1 MAPSKM
7 FGRTPAHTKAQH
19 SDNAP
24 TTFDQVLDRELDR
37 VKDSRTKRDVPVDA
51 RSDNLIGLAF
61 SGGGIRSATFNL
73 GILQAFAQKE
83 LLRKFD
89 YLSTVSGGGYIGSW
103 LAALTRRI
111 TAPMAVP
118 SFAEVEKALCPG
130 KHEPNRRAE
139 TPAVH
144 WLRLYS
150 NYLTPHTG
158 VVSGDT
164 WAMIGTWLRNV
175 ILNQT
180 ILGMV
185 FVSIFVLCQ
194 SALVPLINATEN
206 NNGIGLFIA
215 GGVVLFLAAVA
226 MAVNVVSENPPQF
239 VGNTRLQRLKAWFR
253 RIQVTATVMLPFVV
267 ACVLLNC
274 AFWERTDFG
283 EESIW
288 YWAAAGAVFYFAVW
302 GIVALMAWTRRH
314 WRKRQNKS
322 TRLMISNTALLIFS
336 PVAGAAG
343 GCLVYAYVLLLN
355 HLPPWIYASTD
366 WVVAVF
372 GSGVLMVITLL
383 VGVVHLGLVG
393 RGSMDVV
400 REWWA
405 RLGGYLMLIT
415 IGWILLAGTSAFAP
429 LGVRWLFTFKVP
441 SFTAIALWV
450 LHNFAGVKAAS
461 SAKTSGKK
469 TDDPNAKKDS
479 ASNSDD
485 KGTSDSWMTK
495 AFKSPQVLN
504 ALAKAAPYVF
514 IVGLVLLLSTVV
526 HIGAGLAFDKT
537 FEETAK
543 LWNLSSGES
552 FKELS
557 GHYWNIVGGLPPLW
571 MAGLGGIFFLAALAL
586 SWRVDVNDFSLHHF
600 YRNRLVRCYLGASNP
615 DRKAEPFTGFDP
627 DDDLALC
634 ELADNYPGPYP
645 ILNAALNITAGEE
658 LGYATRRAKSF
669 AFTPL
674 YCGYELGAS
683 GEGMQRFSCADGF
696 LPSYAKTECGRSA
709 SGLGKFG
716 SEGGISL
723 GTAMAI
729 SGAAASPNMGYHTSP
744 ATAFFMALFDVRL
757 GWWMGN
763 SRNPKKW
770 KSTGPALGLGYL
782 FSEVLAQSDQQK
794 GYVYLS
800 DGGHFENLAVYE
812 LIRRRCRVIV
822 ACDAD
827 ADGSYAFDNL
837 LSLIE
842 KARTD
847 FGARIEIDYS
857 LTRPPA
863 ESRESERN
871 CVAGTIYYDPHDPTD
886 TGTLIL
892 IKAGMPVRG
901 AAQSCTAD
909 RKLPDDV
916 WRYCDQH
923 STFPHESTADQW
935 FDEAQFESYRALG
948 EYIGCNAAGEIKKA
962 IDDTLQQ
969 TKPGPVLITEP
980 STDLQQVTG

>member
-1 MAPSKM
+1 MAPSKVV
-7 FGRTPAHTKAQH
+7 GSTSAQTQAQH
-19 SDNAP
+19 CDDAP
-24 TTFDQVLDRELDR
+24 TTFDRVLDRELDR
-37 VKDSRTKRDVPVDA
+37 VNDSRTKRDVPVEA
-51 RSDNLIGLAF
+51 RPDNLIGLAF

-73 GILQAFAQKE
+73 GILQALAQKR
-83 LLRKFD
+83 LLGKFD

-103 LAALTRRI
+103 LAALTRRL

-118 SFAEVEKALCPG
+118 SFGEVEKALSPCRY
-130 KHEPNRRAE
+130 EQDRRSE
-139 TPAVH
+139 TPVVH

-175 ILNQT
+175 ILNQM

-185 FVSIFVLCQ
+185 FVSAFVLCQ
-194 SALVPLINATEN
+194 SALSPLVKMEDNDDGMN
-206 NNGIGLFIA
+206 FLIA
-215 GGVVLFLAAVA
+215 GGIVLFLACVS
-226 MAVNVVSENPPQF
+226 MAVNVVVEAPPNEIPKAWF
-239 VGNTRLQRLKAWFR
+239 QRIKAWFR
-253 RIQVTATVMLPFVV
+253 RIQVTLTVMLPFVV

-274 AFWERTDFG
+274 ALWQNLYFADK
-283 EESIW
+283 SIGL
-288 YWAAAGAVFYFAVW
+288 WAGVGAVFYFVVW
-302 GIVALMAWTRRH
+302 GIVALMALGRRKL
-314 WRKRQNKS
+314 RKLHGKPIK
-322 TRLMISNTALLIFS
+322 LMISVVALLVFS

-343 GCLVYAYVLLLN
+343 GCLLFAYVLLLR
-355 HLPPWIYASTD
+355 HLPSWIDTSTD
-366 WVVAVF
+366 WVVVVF
-372 GSGVLMVITLL
+372 GSGVLMVIMLL
-383 VGVVHLGLVG
+383 AGILHLGLVG

-415 IGWILLAGTSAFAP
+415 LGWLLLAGISAFAP
-429 LGVRWLFTFKVP
+429 LGVRWLFTFKFS
-441 SFTAIALWV
+441 SFTAIGLWI
-450 LHNFAGVKAAS
+450 LHNVAGVKAAS
-461 SAKTSGKK
+461 SATTSGKNIY
-469 TDDPNAKKDS
+469 DVNAKKDS
-479 ASNSDD
+479 AAVSDD
-485 KGTSDSWMTK
+485 KAGSGSWISK
-495 AFKSPQVLN
+495 ALESPRVLN
-504 ALAKAAPYVF
+504 AVAKAAPYVF
-514 IVGLVLLLSTVV
+514 IVGLVLLLSTAV
-526 HIGAGLAFDKT
+526 HIATGLAFQFAD
-537 FEETAK
+537 TAK
-543 LWNLSSGES
+543 LWSLNSGLKMPALSEQ
-552 FKELS
+552 
-557 GHYWNIVGGLPPLW
+557 YWAILEGAPRVWLPCI
-571 MAGLGGIFFLAALAL
+571 GGIFILAAIGL

-615 DRKAEPFTGFDP
+615 DRMAEPFTGFDP
-627 DDDLALC
+627 GDDLPLY

-645 ILNAALNITAGEE
+645 ILNAALNITGGEE

-683 GEGMQRFSCADGF
+683 GEGMQRFSCEDGF
-696 LPSYAKTECGRSA
+696 LPSYSKTECGRSA

-716 SEGGISL
+716 AEGGISL

-729 SGAAASPNMGYHTSP
+729 SGAAASPNMGYHTAP

-763 SRNPKKW
+763 SRDPKKW
-770 KSTGPALGLGYL
+770 KSPGPAMGLGYL

-827 ADGSYAFDNL
+827 ADGSYQFDNL
-837 LSLIE
+837 VSVIE

-857 LTRPPA
+857 STRP
-863 ESRESERN
+863 SDGGRESQHN
-871 CVAGTIYYDPHDPTD
+871 CVSGTIYYDPHDPTD

-901 AAQSCTAD
+901 AAPSGTCN

-923 STFPHESTADQW
+923 PTFPHESTADQW
-935 FDEAQFESYRALG
+935 FDEWQFESYRALG
-948 EYIGCNAAGEIKKA
+948 EYIGCNAADGIKKA
-962 IDDTLQQ
+962 IDDTLQLS
-969 TKPGPVLITEP
+969 KPRPVPIAE
-980 STDLQQVTG
+980 SSDDLAAVSG

>member
-1 MAPSKM
+1 MAPSKVV
-7 FGRTPAHTKAQH
+7 GSTSAQTQAQH
-19 SDNAP
+19 CDEAP

-37 VKDSRTKRDVPVDA
+37 VNDSRTKRDVPVEA
-51 RSDNLIGLAF
+51 RPDNLIGLAF

-73 GILQAFAQKE
+73 GILQALAQKR
-83 LLRKFD
+83 LLGKFD

-103 LAALTRRI
+103 LAALTRRL

-118 SFAEVEKALCPG
+118 SFGEVEKALSPCRY
-130 KHEPNRRAE
+130 EQDRRSE
-139 TPAVH
+139 TPVVH

-175 ILNQT
+175 ILNQM

-185 FVSIFVLCQ
+185 FVSAFVLCQ
-194 SALVPLINATEN
+194 SALSPLVKMEDNDDGMN
-206 NNGIGLFIA
+206 FLIA
-215 GGVVLFLAAVA
+215 GGIVLFLACVS
-226 MAVNVVSENPPQF
+226 MAVNVVVEAPPNEIPKTWF
-239 VGNTRLQRLKAWFR
+239 QRIKAWFR
-253 RIQVTATVMLPFVV
+253 RIQVTLTVMLPFVV

-274 AFWERTDFG
+274 ALWQNLYFADK
-283 EESIW
+283 SIGL
-288 YWAAAGAVFYFAVW
+288 WAGVGAVFYFVVW
-302 GIVALMAWTRRH
+302 GIVAVMALGRRKL
-314 WRKRQNKS
+314 RKLHGKPIK
-322 TRLMISNTALLIFS
+322 LMISVVALLVFS
-336 PVAGAAG
+336 PVAGAGG
-343 GCLVYAYVLLLN
+343 GCLLFAYVLLLR
-355 HLPPWIYASTD
+355 HLPSWIDTSTD
-366 WVVAVF
+366 WVVVVF
-372 GSGVLMVITLL
+372 GSGVLMVIMLL
-383 VGVVHLGLVG
+383 AGILHLGLVG

-415 IGWILLAGTSAFAP
+415 LGWLLLAGISAFAP
-429 LGVRWLFTFKVP
+429 LGVRWLFTFKFS
-441 SFTAIALWV
+441 SFTAIGLWI
-450 LHNFAGVKAAS
+450 LHNVAGVKAAS
-461 SAKTSGKK
+461 SATTSGKNIY
-469 TDDPNAKKDS
+469 DVNAKKDS
-479 ASNSDD
+479 AAVSDD
-485 KGTSDSWMTK
+485 AAGSGSWISK
-495 AFKSPQVLN
+495 ALESPRVLN
-504 ALAKAAPYVF
+504 AVAKAAPYVF
-514 IVGLVLLLSTVV
+514 IVGLVLLLSTAV
-526 HIGAGLAFDKT
+526 HIATGLAFQFAD
-537 FEETAK
+537 TAK
-543 LWNLSSGES
+543 LWSLNSGLKMPALSEQ
-552 FKELS
+552 
-557 GHYWNIVGGLPPLW
+557 YWAILEGAPRVWLPCI
-571 MAGLGGIFFLAALAL
+571 GGIFILAAIGL

-615 DRKAEPFTGFDP
+615 DRMAEPFTGFDP
-627 DDDLALC
+627 GDDLPLY

-645 ILNAALNITAGEE
+645 ILNAALNITGGEE

-683 GEGMQRFSCADGF
+683 GEGMQRFSCEDGF
-696 LPSYAKTECGRSA
+696 LPSYSKTECGRSA

-716 SEGGISL
+716 AEGGISL

-729 SGAAASPNMGYHTSP
+729 SGAAASPNMGYHTAP

-763 SRNPKKW
+763 SRDPKKW
-770 KSTGPALGLGYL
+770 KSPGPAMGLGYL

-827 ADGSYAFDNL
+827 ADGSYQFDNL
-837 LSLIE
+837 VSLIE

-857 LTRPPA
+857 STRP
-863 ESRESERN
+863 SDGGRESQHN
-871 CVAGTIYYDPHDPTD
+871 CVSGTIYYDPHDRTD

-901 AAQSCTAD
+901 AAPSGTCN

-923 STFPHESTADQW
+923 PTFPHESTADQW
-935 FDEAQFESYRALG
+935 FDEWQFESYRALG
-948 EYIGCNAAGEIKKA
+948 EYIGCNAADGIKKA
-962 IDDTLQQ
+962 IDDTLQLS
-969 TKPGPVLITEP
+969 KPRPVPIAE
-980 STDLQQVTG
+980 SSDDLAAVSG

>member
-1 MAPSKM
+1 MAPSKVV
-7 FGRTPAHTKAQH
+7 GSTSAQTQAQH
-19 SDNAP
+19 CDDAP
-24 TTFDQVLDRELDR
+24 TTFDRVLDRELDR
-37 VKDSRTKRDVPVDA
+37 VNDSRTKRDVPVEA
-51 RSDNLIGLAF
+51 RPDNLIGLAF

-73 GILQAFAQKE
+73 GILQALAQKR
-83 LLRKFD
+83 LLGKFD

-103 LAALTRRI
+103 LAALTRRL

-118 SFAEVEKALCPG
+118 SFGEVEKALSPCRY
-130 KHEPNRRAE
+130 EQDRRSE
-139 TPAVH
+139 TPVVH

-175 ILNQT
+175 ILNQM

-185 FVSIFVLCQ
+185 FVSAFVLCQ
-194 SALVPLINATEN
+194 SALSPLVKMEDNDDGMN
-206 NNGIGLFIA
+206 FLIA
-215 GGVVLFLAAVA
+215 GGIVLFLACVS
-226 MAVNVVSENPPQF
+226 MAVNVVVEAPPNEIPKTWF
-239 VGNTRLQRLKAWFR
+239 QRIKAWFR
-253 RIQVTATVMLPFVV
+253 RIQVTLTVMLPFVV

-274 AFWERTDFG
+274 ALWQNLYFADK
-283 EESIW
+283 SIGL
-288 YWAAAGAVFYFAVW
+288 WAGVGAVFYFVVW
-302 GIVALMAWTRRH
+302 GIVALMALGRRKL
-314 WRKRQNKS
+314 RKLHGKPIK
-322 TRLMISNTALLIFS
+322 LMISVVALLVFS
-336 PVAGAAG
+336 PVAGAGG
-343 GCLVYAYVLLLN
+343 GCLLFAYVLLLR
-355 HLPPWIYASTD
+355 HLPSWIDTSTD
-366 WVVAVF
+366 WVVVVF
-372 GSGVLMVITLL
+372 GSGVLMVIMLL
-383 VGVVHLGLVG
+383 AGILHLGLVG

-415 IGWILLAGTSAFAP
+415 LGWLLLAGISAFAP
-429 LGVRWLFTFKVP
+429 LGVRWLFTFKFS
-441 SFTAIALWV
+441 SFTAIGLWI
-450 LHNFAGVKAAS
+450 LHNVAGVKAAS
-461 SAKTSGKK
+461 SATTSGKNIY
-469 TDDPNAKKDS
+469 DVNAKKDS
-479 ASNSDD
+479 AAVSDD
-485 KGTSDSWMTK
+485 TAGSGSWISK
-495 AFKSPQVLN
+495 ALESPRVLN
-504 ALAKAAPYVF
+504 AVAKAAPYVF
-514 IVGLVLLLSTVV
+514 IVGLVLLLSTAV
-526 HIGAGLAFDKT
+526 HIATGLAFQFAD
-537 FEETAK
+537 TAK
-543 LWNLSSGES
+543 LWSLNSGLKMPALSEQ
-552 FKELS
+552 
-557 GHYWNIVGGLPPLW
+557 YWAILEGAPRVWLPCI
-571 MAGLGGIFFLAALAL
+571 GGIFILAAIGL

-615 DRKAEPFTGFDP
+615 DRMAEPFTGFDP
-627 DDDLALC
+627 GDDLPLY

-645 ILNAALNITAGEE
+645 ILNAALNITGGEE

-683 GEGMQRFSCADGF
+683 GEGMQRFSCEDGF
-696 LPSYAKTECGRSA
+696 LPSYSKTECGRSA
-709 SGLGKFG
+709 SGLGKIG
-716 SEGGISL
+716 AEGGISL

-729 SGAAASPNMGYHTSP
+729 SGAAASPNMGYHTAP

-763 SRNPKKW
+763 SRDPKKW
-770 KSTGPALGLGYL
+770 KSPGPAMGLGYL

-827 ADGSYAFDNL
+827 ADGSYQFDNL
-837 LSLIE
+837 VSLIE

-857 LTRPPA
+857 STRP
-863 ESRESERN
+863 SDGGRESQHN
-871 CVAGTIYYDPHDPTD
+871 CVSGTIYYDPHDPTD

-901 AAQSCTAD
+901 AAPSGTCN

-923 STFPHESTADQW
+923 PTFPHESTADQW
-935 FDEAQFESYRALG
+935 FDEWQFESYRALG
-948 EYIGCNAAGEIKKA
+948 EYIGCNAADGIKKA
-962 IDDTLQQ
+962 IDDTLQLS
-969 TKPGPVLITEP
+969 KPRPVPIAE
-980 STDLQQVTG
+980 SSDDLAAVSG

>member
-1 MAPSKM
+1 MAPSKVV
-7 FGRTPAHTKAQH
+7 GSTSAQTQAQH
-19 SDNAP
+19 CDDAP
-24 TTFDQVLDRELDR
+24 TTFDRVLDRELDR
-37 VKDSRTKRDVPVDA
+37 VNDSRTKRDVPVEA
-51 RSDNLIGLAF
+51 RPDNLIGLAF

-73 GILQAFAQKE
+73 GILQALAQKR
-83 LLRKFD
+83 LLGKFD

-103 LAALTRRI
+103 LAALTRRL

-118 SFAEVEKALCPG
+118 SFGEVEKALSPCRY
-130 KHEPNRRAE
+130 EQDRRSE
-139 TPAVH
+139 TPVVH

-175 ILNQT
+175 ILNQM

-185 FVSIFVLCQ
+185 FVSAFVLCQ
-194 SALVPLINATEN
+194 SALSPLVKMEDNDDGMN
-206 NNGIGLFIA
+206 FLIA
-215 GGVVLFLAAVA
+215 GGIVLFLACVS
-226 MAVNVVSENPPQF
+226 MAVNVVVEAPPNEIPKAWF
-239 VGNTRLQRLKAWFR
+239 QRIKAWFR
-253 RIQVTATVMLPFVV
+253 RIQVTLTVMLPFVV

-274 AFWERTDFG
+274 ALWQNLYFADK
-283 EESIW
+283 SIGL
-288 YWAAAGAVFYFAVW
+288 WAGVGAVFYFVVW
-302 GIVALMAWTRRH
+302 GIVALMALGRRKL
-314 WRKRQNKS
+314 RKLHGKPIK
-322 TRLMISNTALLIFS
+322 LMISVVALLVFS

-343 GCLVYAYVLLLN
+343 GCLLFAYVLLLR
-355 HLPPWIYASTD
+355 HLPSWIDTSTD
-366 WVVAVF
+366 WVVVVF
-372 GSGVLMVITLL
+372 GSGVLMVIMLL
-383 VGVVHLGLVG
+383 AGILHLGLVG

-415 IGWILLAGTSAFAP
+415 LGWLLLAGISAFAP
-429 LGVRWLFTFKVP
+429 LGVRWLFTFKFS
-441 SFTAIALWV
+441 SFTAIGLWI
-450 LHNFAGVKAAS
+450 LHNVAGVKAAS
-461 SAKTSGKK
+461 SATTSGKNIY
-469 TDDPNAKKDS
+469 DVNAKKDS
-479 ASNSDD
+479 AAVSDD
-485 KGTSDSWMTK
+485 TAGSGSWISK
-495 AFKSPQVLN
+495 ALESPRVLN
-504 ALAKAAPYVF
+504 AVAKAAPYVF
-514 IVGLVLLLSTVV
+514 IVGLVLLLSTAV
-526 HIGAGLAFDKT
+526 HIATGLAFQFAD
-537 FEETAK
+537 TAK
-543 LWNLSSGES
+543 LWSLNSGLKMPALSEQ
-552 FKELS
+552 
-557 GHYWNIVGGLPPLW
+557 YWAILEGAPRVWLPCI
-571 MAGLGGIFFLAALAL
+571 GGIFILAAIGL

-615 DRKAEPFTGFDP
+615 DRMAEPFTGFDP
-627 DDDLALC
+627 GDDLPLY

-645 ILNAALNITAGEE
+645 ILNAALNITGGEE

-683 GEGMQRFSCADGF
+683 GEGMQRFSCEDGF
-696 LPSYAKTECGRSA
+696 LPSYSKTECGRSA

-716 SEGGISL
+716 AEGGISL

-729 SGAAASPNMGYHTSP
+729 SGAAASPNMGYHTAP

-763 SRNPKKW
+763 SRDPKKW
-770 KSTGPALGLGYL
+770 KSPGPAMGLGYL

-827 ADGSYAFDNL
+827 ADGSYQFDNL
-837 LSLIE
+837 VSVIE

-857 LTRPPA
+857 STRP
-863 ESRESERN
+863 SDGGRESQHN
-871 CVAGTIYYDPHDPTD
+871 CVSGTIYYDPHDPTD

-901 AAQSCTAD
+901 AAPSGTCN

-923 STFPHESTADQW
+923 PTFPHESTADQW
-935 FDEAQFESYRALG
+935 FDEWQFESYRALG
-948 EYIGCNAAGEIKKA
+948 EYIGCNAADGIKKA
-962 IDDTLQQ
+962 IDDTLQLS
-969 TKPGPVLITEP
+969 KPRPVPIAE
-980 STDLQQVTG
+980 SSDDLAAVSG

>member
-1 MAPSKM
+1 MAPSKVV
-7 FGRTPAHTKAQH
+7 GNTSTQTQAQH
-19 SDNAP
+19 RDDLP
-24 TTFDQVLDRELDR
+24 TTFDQVLGRELLR
-37 VKDSRTKRDVPVDA
+37 VNDSRTKRDVPVEA
-51 RSDNLIGLAF
+51 SPENLIGLAF

-73 GILQAFAQKE
+73 GILQAFAQKG

-103 LAALTRRI
+103 LAALTRRV
-111 TAPMAVP
+111 TAPMADP
-118 SFAEVEKALCPG
+118 SFSEVEKVLSPC
-130 KHEPNRRAE
+130 KYEPDRRSE
-139 TPAVH
+139 TPVVH

-158 VVSGDT
+158 VISGDT
-164 WAMIGTWLRNV
+164 WAMIGTWLRDV

-185 FVSIFVLCQ
+185 FVSVFVLCQ
-194 SALVPLINATEN
+194 SVLLPLVKMEDNDDGMNFL
-206 NNGIGLFIA
+206 IA
-215 GGVVLFLAAVA
+215 GGLVLFLGCVA
-226 MAVNVVSENPPQF
+226 MAVNVVSEAPPNEIPKTWF
-239 VGNTRLQRLKAWFR
+239 QRIKAWFR
-253 RIQVTATVMLPFVV
+253 RIQVTLTVMLPFVV

-274 AFWERTDFG
+274 ALWQNLYFADK
-283 EESIW
+283 SIGL
-288 YWAAAGAVFYFAVW
+288 WAAAGAAFYLLVW
-302 GIVALMAWTRRH
+302 GIVAVMALLRRLRH
-314 WRKRQNKS
+314 HFSPKPAR
-322 TRLMISNTALLIFS
+322 RLISVVALLIFS
-336 PVAGAAG
+336 PVAGAVG
-343 GCLVYAYVLLLN
+343 GCFMRAYVLLLR
-355 HLPPWIYASTD
+355 HLPPWIYTSTD
-366 WVVAVF
+366 WVVVVF
-372 GSGVLMVITLL
+372 GSGVLMVIMLL
-383 VGVVHLGLVG
+383 VAVLHLGLVG

-415 IGWILLAGTSAFAP
+415 LGWLLLAGISAFAP
-429 LGVRWLFTFKVP
+429 LGVRWLLTFKLP
-441 SFTAIALWV
+441 SITAIGLWV

-461 SAKTSGKK
+461 SAKTSGKN
-469 TDDPNAKKDS
+469 TYDPNAKKDS
-479 ASNSDD
+479 AAL
-485 KGTSDSWMTK
+485 SDSK
-495 AFKSPQVLN
+495 AGSGSWISKALESPRILN
-504 ALAKAAPYVF
+504 AVAKAAPYVF
-514 IVGLVLLLSTVV
+514 IVGLVLLLSTTV
-526 HIGAGLAFDKT
+526 HIATGLAFQ
-537 FEETAK
+537 FEDTAK
-543 LWNLSSGES
+543 LWSLNSGLKLPALSEQ
-552 FKELS
+552 
-557 GHYWNIVGGLPPLW
+557 YWAILEGAPRVWLPCI
-571 MAGLGGIFFLAALAL
+571 GGIFILAAIGL

-615 DRKAEPFTGFDP
+615 ERKAEPFTGFDP
-627 DDDLALC
+627 GDDVSLC

-645 ILNAALNITAGEE
+645 ILNAALNITGGEE

-696 LPSYAKTECGRSA
+696 LPSYSKTECGRSA

-716 SEGGISL
+716 AEGGISL

-729 SGAAASPNMGYHTSP
+729 SGAAASPNMGYYTSP

-763 SRNPKKW
+763 SRDPKKW

-822 ACDAD
+822 ACDAG
-827 ADGSYAFDNL
+827 ADGSYQFDNL
-837 LSLIE
+837 VSLIE

-847 FGARIEIDYS
+847 FGARIEIDYGS
-857 LTRPPA
+857 TRP
-863 ESRESERN
+863 SNGGRESQHN
-871 CVAGTIYYDPHDPTD
+871 WVSGTIYYDPHDATD

-901 AAQSCTAD
+901 AAPSGTGD

-916 WRYCDQH
+916 WRYRDQH
-923 STFPHESTADQW
+923 PTFPHESTADQW
-935 FDEAQFESYRALG
+935 FDEWQFESYRALG
-948 EYIGCNAAGEIKKA
+948 EYVGCHAADGIRQA
-962 IDDTLQQ
+962 IDHTLQLA
-969 TKPGPVLITEP
+969 KPRPVPVAE
-980 STDLQQVTG
+980 SSDDLAAVSG

>member
-1 MAPSKM
+1 MAPSKVV
-7 FGRTPAHTKAQH
+7 GSTSAQTQAQH
-19 SDNAP
+19 CDDAP
-24 TTFDQVLDRELDR
+24 TTFDRVLDRELDR
-37 VKDSRTKRDVPVDA
+37 VNDSRTKRDVPVEA
-51 RSDNLIGLAF
+51 RPDNLIGLAF

-73 GILQAFAQKE
+73 GILQALAQKR
-83 LLRKFD
+83 LLGKFD

-103 LAALTRRI
+103 LAALTRRL

-118 SFAEVEKALCPG
+118 SFGEVEKALSPCRY
-130 KHEPNRRAE
+130 EQDRRSE
-139 TPAVH
+139 TPVVH

-175 ILNQT
+175 ILNQM

-185 FVSIFVLCQ
+185 FVSAFVLCQ
-194 SALVPLINATEN
+194 SALSPLVKMEDNDDGMN
-206 NNGIGLFIA
+206 FLIA
-215 GGVVLFLAAVA
+215 GGIVLFLACVS
-226 MAVNVVSENPPQF
+226 MAVNVVVEAPPNEIPKAWF
-239 VGNTRLQRLKAWFR
+239 QRIKAWFR
-253 RIQVTATVMLPFVV
+253 RIQVTLTVMLPFVV

-274 AFWERTDFG
+274 ALWQNLYFADK
-283 EESIW
+283 SIGL
-288 YWAAAGAVFYFAVW
+288 WAGVGAVFYFVVW
-302 GIVALMAWTRRH
+302 GIVALMALGRRKL
-314 WRKRQNKS
+314 RKLHGKPIK
-322 TRLMISNTALLIFS
+322 LMISVVALLVFS

-343 GCLVYAYVLLLN
+343 GCLLFAYVLLLR
-355 HLPPWIYASTD
+355 HLPSWIDTSTD
-366 WVVAVF
+366 WVVVVF
-372 GSGVLMVITLL
+372 GSGVLMVIMLL
-383 VGVVHLGLVG
+383 AGILHLGLVG

-415 IGWILLAGTSAFAP
+415 LGWLLLAGISAFAP
-429 LGVRWLFTFKVP
+429 LGVRWLFTFKFS
-441 SFTAIALWV
+441 SFTAIGLWI
-450 LHNFAGVKAAS
+450 LHNVAGVKAAS
-461 SAKTSGKK
+461 SATTSGKNIY
-469 TDDPNAKKDS
+469 DVNAKKDS
-479 ASNSDD
+479 AAVSDD
-485 KGTSDSWMTK
+485 TAGSGSWISK
-495 AFKSPQVLN
+495 ALESPRVLN
-504 ALAKAAPYVF
+504 AVAKAAPYVF
-514 IVGLVLLLSTVV
+514 IVGLVLLLSTAV
-526 HIGAGLAFDKT
+526 HIATGLAFQFAD
-537 FEETAK
+537 TAK
-543 LWNLSSGES
+543 LWSLNSGLKMPALSEQ
-552 FKELS
+552 
-557 GHYWNIVGGLPPLW
+557 YWAILEGAPRVWLPCI
-571 MAGLGGIFFLAALAL
+571 GGIFILAAIGL

-615 DRKAEPFTGFDP
+615 DRMAEPFTGFDP
-627 DDDLALC
+627 GDDLPLY

-645 ILNAALNITAGEE
+645 ILNAALNITGGEE

-683 GEGMQRFSCADGF
+683 GEGMQRFSCEDGF
-696 LPSYAKTECGRSA
+696 LPSYSKTECGRSA

-716 SEGGISL
+716 AEGGISL

-729 SGAAASPNMGYHTSP
+729 SGAAASPNMGYHTAP

-763 SRNPKKW
+763 SRDPKKW
-770 KSTGPALGLGYL
+770 KSPGPAMGLGYL

-827 ADGSYAFDNL
+827 ADGSYQFDNL
-837 LSLIE
+837 VSLTE

-857 LTRPPA
+857 STRP
-863 ESRESERN
+863 SDGGRESQHN
-871 CVAGTIYYDPHDPTD
+871 CVSGTIYYDPHDPTD

-901 AAQSCTAD
+901 AAPSGTCN

-923 STFPHESTADQW
+923 PTFPHESTADQW
-935 FDEAQFESYRALG
+935 FDEWQFESYRALG
-948 EYIGCNAAGEIKKA
+948 EYIGCNAADGIKKA
-962 IDDTLQQ
+962 IDDTLQLS
-969 TKPGPVLITEP
+969 KPRPVPIAE
-980 STDLQQVTG
+980 SSDDLAAVSG